1 MTAPASASV
10 EPVAAGRTGPLER
23 LRELREEG
31 RLASDYPSVPGL
43 LAELAQSDGAFND
56 LSRAGRLLARVRVED
71 IQEHHPE
78 VRAVT
83 AAVTGHGTVDAL
95 TPALTAQLARH
106 GIPLR
111 VVTGDFDSWLRDLR
125 DTGSALYAPETE
137 LALCLLD
144 PHIVFGELPA
154 PWGVEDVA
162 EATASKLELLDRL
175 AGRYAEEATGT
186 LVLNTLPMLRRHT
199 HQLVDHRSRTELAAL
214 WREFNAGLLRLAL
227 KHPRLHVIDLE
238 PLVAEGGPVRDTRL
252 ATYAKVH
259 LGEELLGRYAREVGH
274 LTRTLLGRT
283 KKVLAVDLDNTL
295 WDGVLGD
302 DGPEGIAAATTYRGE
317 AFGAFQHTVRQIG
330 AQGVLLAACSKNDA
344 EPVLG
349 VLRDHPDMV
358 LREADF
364 VRVTANWEP
373 KDGNL
378 RDIAARLNLGVDS
391 FVFADDSSFECGL
404 VSATLPEVAVV
415 RLSEEPAL
423 HIDALLADGWFD
435 VRELTAEDRQRAGQY
450 RSDAER
456 RDLLDSAGSL
466 EEYLA
471 DLQVR
476 VALSP
481 PEEHELARVS
491 QITLRTNQFNMTT
504 ERLQQTEVRERV
516 DSPSR
521 LVLAVRS
528 QDRFG
533 DNGNVGALLATWT
546 GDALHIDNMLLSC
559 RVFARGIEQA
569 AVSAVLEHAR
579 RSGARHVYARYRPT
593 AKNHRVRG
601 FYPSLGFETVEESPE
616 GELVFRHDLSELPA
630 IPEYVTLT
638 ASIPAGEPAP

>member
-1 MTAPASASV
+1 M
-10 EPVAAGRTGPLER
+10 
-23 LRELREEG
+23 
-31 RLASDYPSVPGL
+31 
-43 LAELAQSDGAFND
+43 
-56 LSRAGRLLARVRVED
+56 RV
-71 IQEHHPE
+71 
-78 VRAVT
+78 
-83 AAVTGHGTVDAL
+83 L
-95 TPALTAQLARH
+95 
-106 GIPLR
+106 
-111 VVTGDFDSWLRDLR
+111 TGDFDSWLRDLR
-125 DTGSALYAPETE
+125 DTGSALYAPGTD

-144 PHIVFGELPA
+144 PHVVFGELPA
-154 PWGVEDVA
+154 PWRVEDVA

-175 AGRYAEEATGT
+175 AAQYAEKATGT

-227 KHPRLHVIDLE
+227 KHPRLHVIDLD
-238 PLVAEGGPVRDTRL
+238 PLVAEGGPVRDARL

-259 LGEELLGRYAREVGH
+259 LGEELLGGYAREVGH
-274 LTRTLLGRT
+274 LARALLGRT

-317 AFGAFQHTVRQIG
+317 AFGAFQHTVRQLG
-330 AQGVLLAACSKNDA
+330 SQGVLLTACSKNDDG
-344 EPVLG
+344 PVRD

-358 LREADF
+358 LREDDF

-378 RDIAARLNLGVDS
+378 RDMAARLNLGVDS

-404 VSATLPEVAVV
+404 VAATLPEVAVV
-415 RLSEEPAL
+415 PLNEEPAL
-423 HIDALLADGWFD
+423 HIEALLADGWFD

-456 RDLLDSAGSL
+456 RDLLDRAGSL

-476 VALSP
+476 VTLSP
-481 PEEHELARVS
+481 PLQHELARLA

-504 ERLQQTEVRERV
+504 ERLQQTEVRERTE
-516 DSPSR
+516 DPGH

-528 QDRFG
+528 RDRFG
-533 DNGNVGALLATWT
+533 DNGTVGALLASRT
-546 GDALHIDNMLLSC
+546 GGILHIDNMLLSC

-579 RSGARHVYARYRPT
+579 ETGATEVRARYRPT

-601 FYPSLGFETVEESPE
+601 FYPTLGFETVEETPD
-616 GELVFRHDLSELPA
+616 GELSFRHDLRVVPA
-630 IPEYVTLT
+630 VPEYVDLT
-638 ASIPAGEPAP
+638 ASFDSAEQAR